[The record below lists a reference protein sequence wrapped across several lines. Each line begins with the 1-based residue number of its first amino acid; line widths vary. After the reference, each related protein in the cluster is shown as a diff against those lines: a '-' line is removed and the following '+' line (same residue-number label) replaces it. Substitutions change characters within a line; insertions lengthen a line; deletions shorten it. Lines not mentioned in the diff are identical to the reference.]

1 MATKTNETT
10 RKILEH
16 LFSLGCFAW
25 RNNTTGIPSAT
36 GFHTSAKKGVPDILG
51 CLPQGRFLAIEVK
64 TGTDRVRPEQE
75 GFIASVLHCGGIAFV
90 AKDYPDY
97 LNKIKPWLK

>member
-25 RNNTTGIPSAT
+25 RNNTTGVPSES
-36 GFHTSAKKGVPDILG
+36 GFRSSAKKGVPDILG
-51 CLPQGRFLAIEVK
+51 CFSGGKFVSIEVK
-64 TGTDRVRPEQE
+64 TGADRIRPEQE
-75 GFIASVLHCGGIAFV
+75 GFIASVIHCGGIAFV
-90 AKDYPDY
+90 ANDFDDY
-97 LNKIKPWLK
+97 LNKIKKYV